1 MSDSLL
7 HLRRQLET
15 IGTLGGVV
23 RTMKA
28 LAASNIGQYEDAV
41 QSLQHY
47 TNSVELG
54 LAAYLRR
61 GNISTDLIE
70 QGDGRKPRQILV
82 LAIGSDQ
89 GMVGAFN
96 QKLATRMEEYLKN
109 HQLSIHLVCIG
120 ERMRDELGAKGYEI
134 ARHLPTPTTVEAITS
149 ACNDIL
155 LDYAALS
162 PSPTGMSTAMAGMV
176 AGYNQLEGGA
186 RYTPS
191 VEQILPLEQAW
202 HQRLRER
209 TWPTSALP
217 EIWGPQEECL
227 QALVREYLF
236 ISLFRA
242 CAESLASE
250 NSARL
255 AAMQRAEKNIDEQRE
270 ELQGLYHRKRQ
281 DNIDAEL
288 FDVTYSLSGEG

>member
-1 MSDSLL
+1 VS
-7 HLRRQLET
+7 
-15 IGTLGGVV
+15 
-23 RTMKA
+23 
-28 LAASNIGQYEDAV
+28 
-41 QSLQHY
+41 
-47 TNSVELG
+47 
-54 LAAYLRR
+54 
-61 GNISTDLIE
+61 
-70 QGDGRKPRQILV
+70 
-82 LAIGSDQ
+82 
-89 GMVGAFN
+89 
-96 QKLATRMEEYLKN
+96 
-109 HQLSIHLVCIG
+109 IG
-120 ERMRDELGAKGYEI
+120 ERMRDELRAKGFEI
-134 ARHLPTPTTVEAITS
+134 ARHLSTPTTVEAITS

-155 LDYAALS
+155 LDYATLS
-162 PSPTGMSTAMAGMV
+162 TSPAGMSTAMAGMV
-176 AGYNQLEGGA
+176 AGYNQLEDGA
-186 RYTPS
+186 RYTS
-191 VEQILPLEQAW
+191 ITEQILPLEQAW

-270 ELQGLYHRKRQ
+270 ELQGIYHRKRQ

-288 FDVTYSLSGEG
+288 FDVTYSLSGDN

>member
-7 HLRRQLET
+7 HLRRKLDT
-15 IGTLGGVV
+15 ISTLGSVV

-28 LAASNIGQYEDAV
+28 LAASNVGQYENAV
-41 QSLQHY
+41 QSLKHY
-47 TNSVELG
+47 TDSVELG
-54 LAAYLRR
+54 LAACLRV
-61 GNISTDLIE
+61 GDISTGLIE
-70 QGDGRKPRQILV
+70 HGDGIAPRRTLV

-96 QKLATRMEEYLKN
+96 QKLATRVEEYLK
-109 HQLSIHLVCIG
+109 HQQLPIHLVCIG
-120 ERMRDELGAKGYEI
+120 ERMRDELRARGFEI
-134 ARHLPTPTTVEAITS
+134 ARHISTPTTVEAITS

-155 LDYAALS
+155 LEYSSLS
-162 PSPTGMSTAMAGMV
+162 QSHPVISAGMSGMAV
-176 AGYNQLEGGA
+176 GYNQLEGGA
-186 RYTPS
+186 RYTPIT
-191 VEQILPLEQAW
+191 EQILPLEQAW
-202 HQRLRER
+202 HERLRDR

-217 EIWGPQEECL
+217 QIWGPGDECL

-242 CAESLASE
+242 CAEALASE

-270 ELQGLYHRKRQ
+270 EFQGRYHRKRQ
-281 DNIDAEL
+281 EDIDAEL
-288 FDVTYSLSGEG
+288 FDVTYSLTGET